1 MFITGLPSNLGPT
14 IIIILPLNIL
24 HPCAPSFALQILTF
38 CVPAHFRCKLVAW
51 LEGHLELIAD
61 GCEPVSFV
69 FLVPHAIV
77 RVNAMGLPA
86 LEFLAMG
93 AGVL

>member
-1 MFITGLPSNLGPT
+1 MFITVLPYNLEPSV
-14 IIIILPLNIL
+14 IIIFPLNIL
-24 HPCAPSFALQILTF
+24 CPRAPSFALQILIF
-38 CVPAHFRCKLVAW
+38 CIPAQFRRKHVVWLDSHFKLVA
-51 LEGHLELIAD
+51 D
-61 GCEPVSFV
+61 GFETVSFV